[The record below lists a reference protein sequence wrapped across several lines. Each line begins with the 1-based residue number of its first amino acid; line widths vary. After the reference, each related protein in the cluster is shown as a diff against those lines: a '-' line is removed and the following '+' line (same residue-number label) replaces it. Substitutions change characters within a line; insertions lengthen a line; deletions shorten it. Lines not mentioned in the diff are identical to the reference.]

1 MKSFGLLLALI
12 AIAFASTSAFAP
24 NANIVQNSSG
34 RTMNSV
40 LKMGF
45 FEEKER
51 DALTRDSEPEDY
63 FQT

>member
-1 MKSFGLLLALI
+1 MKSFALFVALI
-12 AIAFASTSAFAP
+12 AMALVSTLAFAP
-24 NANIVQNSSG
+24 NANVVKISG
-34 RTMNSV
+34 RTVSPALN
-40 LKMGF
+40 MGF

>member
-1 MKSFGLLLALI
+1 MKSFALLLALI
-12 AIAFASTSAFAP
+12 ATALVSTLAFAP
-24 NANIVQNSSG
+24 NANVVKISG
-34 RTMNSV
+34 RTMSPALN
-40 LKMGF
+40 MAI

>member
-12 AIAFASTSAFAP
+12 AIAFASTNAFAP
-24 NANIVQNSSG
+24 TANIVQNSSG

-51 DALTRDSEPEDY
+51 DALTRESEPEDY